1 MVRVIES
8 DHYMGLKDRGYS
20 GDASM
25 EDAKGAIN
33 RSRRAGALTSNAH
46 ADSNGSGVTN
56 GNGGVTNGNGILN
69 GYDEHD
75 SINFEADTSIYNA
88 ALDAEHVLDSML
100 DAFIEVDSDGVIL
113 LWNGKAEEMFG
124 WSRSEVVGCY
134 VQDMIV
140 PERYRE
146 LYNNQVLVEAI
157 KMAYK
162 GTGEVAERNIILKK
176 RDGTEIPVLSRAYAY
191 KDGNTIRIGGSV
203 RDTSTLRTMEERLAS
218 AYLRDQLT
226 GLPNR
231 AYLTYQV
238 NYLLARDSDDLY
250 GKAEVAIAAV
260 DIDRF
265 TAINDA
271 YGQEVGDEVLIEV
284 SSRLSSIAGDGALL
298 GRFGADEFFVC
309 FDGDGATERAEEF
322 ARRSLESFKD
332 PVSTSKGYLYI
343 DVSVGVGSSGSGN
356 LFGSTQDFDRS
367 LDLLEQ
373 GKNHLDHA
381 VSVTGDATVSTA
393 GDATVS
399 TAGDATVSTAGD
411 ATVSATGD
419 TVISVTGDAAV
430 SGTESVPVKVD
441 ASLLFSSA
449 DMAMQNAKVSGRN
462 SHVVF
467 GENMRQEIID
477 RVDTKMGL
485 HRAMESNELRLFY
498 QPVVDIHG
506 QDMVGVEALIRWD
519 NPDKGL
525 VPPDRFIP
533 VAEDSGLIIPIG
545 EWVLE
550 SACSSFSFWDG
561 PKWQWSNGV
570 NTVGVN
576 LSARQI
582 DHPGLVDAVEKVIS
596 DSGIDPHRLTLEI
609 TESALMKD
617 AAAALGVMSSLK
629 SLGVALSVDDFGT
642 GYSSLSYLQRFPL
655 DVLKIDKSFID
666 DLGIDN
672 QAGYLVKAIIDLAHA
687 LKLEVIAE
695 GVETEMQLE
704 VLQKMNCD
712 FVQGFLFSKPMPTDR
727 LLDEFSLPRL

>member
-356 LFGSTQDFDRS
+356 LFGNTQDFDRS

-381 VSVTGDATVSTA
+381 VSVT

>member
-1 MVRVIES
+1 
-8 DHYMGLKDRGYS
+8 MGLKDRGYS

-356 LFGSTQDFDRS
+356 LFGNTQDFDRS

-381 VSVTGDATVSTA
+381 V
-393 GDATVS
+393 
-399 TAGDATVSTAGD
+399 
-411 ATVSATGD
+411 
-419 TVISVTGDAAV
+419 SVTGDAAV

-449 DMAMQNAKVSGRN
+449 DMAMQNAKASGRN

-582 DHPGLVDAVEKVIS
+582 DHPGLVAAVEKVIS

>member
-250 GKAEVAIAAV
+250 GKAKVAIAAV

-356 LFGSTQDFDRS
+356 LFGNTQDFDRS

-381 VSVTGDATVSTA
+381 V
-393 GDATVS
+393 
-399 TAGDATVSTAGD
+399 
-411 ATVSATGD
+411 
-419 TVISVTGDAAV
+419 SVTGDAAV

>member
-69 GYDEHD
+69 GYDEYD
-75 SINFEADTSIYNA
+75 SINFEADSSIYNA

-238 NYLLARDSDDLY
+238 NYLLARDSDDLH

-322 ARRSLESFKD
+322 ARSSLESFKD

-381 VSVTGDATVSTA
+381 VSVTGDAAVS
-393 GDATVS
+393 V
-399 TAGDATVSTAGD
+399 
-411 ATVSATGD
+411 TGD
-419 TVISVTGDAAV
+419 TVISVTEDV
-430 SGTESVPVKVD
+430 DQSGTESVPVKVD

-582 DHPGLVDAVEKVIS
+582 DHPGLVAAVEKVIS

>member
-356 LFGSTQDFDRS
+356 LFGNTQDFDRS

-381 VSVTGDATVSTA
+381 V
-393 GDATVS
+393 
-399 TAGDATVSTAGD
+399 
-411 ATVSATGD
+411 
-419 TVISVTGDAAV
+419 SVTGDAAV

>member
-69 GYDEHD
+69 GYDEYD
-75 SINFEADTSIYNA
+75 SINFEADSSIYNA

-124 WSRSEVVGCY
+124 WSKSEVVGCY

-238 NYLLARDSDDLY
+238 NYLLARDSDDLH

-322 ARRSLESFKD
+322 ARSSLESFKD

-381 VSVTGDATVSTA
+381 VSVTGDAAVSTA
-393 GDATVS
+393 GDA
-399 TAGDATVSTAGD
+399 A
-411 ATVSATGD
+411 VSATGD
-419 TVISVTGDAAV
+419 TVISVTEDV
-430 SGTESVPVKVD
+430 DQSGTESVPVKVD

-582 DHPGLVDAVEKVIS
+582 DHPGLVAAVEKVIS

>member
-1 MVRVIES
+1 
-8 DHYMGLKDRGYS
+8 
-20 GDASM
+20 M

-356 LFGSTQDFDRS
+356 LFGNTQDFDRS

-381 VSVTGDATVSTA
+381 V
-393 GDATVS
+393 
-399 TAGDATVSTAGD
+399 
-411 ATVSATGD
+411 
-419 TVISVTGDAAV
+419 SVTGDAAV

>member
-69 GYDEHD
+69 GYDEYD
-75 SINFEADTSIYNA
+75 SINFEADSSIYNA

-238 NYLLARDSDDLY
+238 NYLLARDSDDLH

-322 ARRSLESFKD
+322 ARSSLESFKD

-381 VSVTGDATVSTA
+381 VSVTGDAAVS
-393 GDATVS
+393 V
-399 TAGDATVSTAGD
+399 
-411 ATVSATGD
+411 TGD
-419 TVISVTGDAAV
+419 TVISVTEDV
-430 SGTESVPVKVD
+430 DQSGTESVPVKVD

>member
-1 MVRVIES
+1 
-8 DHYMGLKDRGYS
+8 
-20 GDASM
+20 M

-46 ADSNGSGVTN
+46 ADSNGS
-56 GNGGVTNGNGILN
+56 GVTNGNGILN

-356 LFGSTQDFDRS
+356 LFGNTQDFDRS

-381 VSVTGDATVSTA
+381 V
-393 GDATVS
+393 
-399 TAGDATVSTAGD
+399 
-411 ATVSATGD
+411 
-419 TVISVTGDAAV
+419 SVTGDAAV

>member
-46 ADSNGSGVTN
+46 ADSNGS
-56 GNGGVTNGNGILN
+56 GVTNGNGILN

-356 LFGSTQDFDRS
+356 LFGNTQDFDRS

-381 VSVTGDATVSTA
+381 V
-393 GDATVS
+393 
-399 TAGDATVSTAGD
+399 
-411 ATVSATGD
+411 
-419 TVISVTGDAAV
+419 SVTGDAAV

>member
-69 GYDEHD
+69 GYDEYD
-75 SINFEADTSIYNA
+75 SINFEADSSIYNA

-238 NYLLARDSDDLY
+238 NYLLARDSDDLH

-356 LFGSTQDFDRS
+356 LFGNTQDFDRS

-381 VSVTGDATVSTA
+381 VSVTGDAAVSTA
-393 GDATVS
+393 GDA
-399 TAGDATVSTAGD
+399 A
-411 ATVSATGD
+411 VSATGD
-419 TVISVTGDAAV
+419 TVISVTEDV
-430 SGTESVPVKVD
+430 DQSGTESVPVKVD

-582 DHPGLVDAVEKVIS
+582 DHPGLVAAVEKVIS

>member
-1 MVRVIES
+1 
-8 DHYMGLKDRGYS
+8 
-20 GDASM
+20 M

-381 VSVTGDATVSTA
+381 VSTA

-419 TVISVTGDAAV
+419 TVISVTEDV
-430 SGTESVPVKVD
+430 DQSGTESVPVKVD

>member
-1 MVRVIES
+1 
-8 DHYMGLKDRGYS
+8 
-20 GDASM
+20 M

-124 WSRSEVVGCY
+124 WSKSEVVGCY

-356 LFGSTQDFDRS
+356 LFGNTQDFDRS

-381 VSVTGDATVSTA
+381 V
-393 GDATVS
+393 
-399 TAGDATVSTAGD
+399 
-411 ATVSATGD
+411 
-419 TVISVTGDAAV
+419 SVTGDAAV

>member
-1 MVRVIES
+1 
-8 DHYMGLKDRGYS
+8 
-20 GDASM
+20 M

-46 ADSNGSGVTN
+46 ADSNGS
-56 GNGGVTNGNGILN
+56 GVTNGNGILN

-238 NYLLARDSDDLY
+238 NYLLARDSDDLH

-356 LFGSTQDFDRS
+356 LFGNTQDFDRS

-381 VSVTGDATVSTA
+381 V
-393 GDATVS
+393 
-399 TAGDATVSTAGD
+399 
-411 ATVSATGD
+411 
-419 TVISVTGDAAV
+419 SVTGDAAV

>member
-124 WSRSEVVGCY
+124 WSKSEVVGCY

-381 VSVTGDATVSTA
+381 VSVTGDAAVSTA
-393 GDATVS
+393 GDA
-399 TAGDATVSTAGD
+399 A
-411 ATVSATGD
+411 VSATGD
-419 TVISVTGDAAV
+419 TVISVTEDV
-430 SGTESVPVKVD
+430 DQSGTESVPVKVD

>member
-1 MVRVIES
+1 
-8 DHYMGLKDRGYS
+8 MGLKDRGYS

-46 ADSNGSGVTN
+46 ADSNGSSITN

-238 NYLLARDSDDLY
+238 NYLLARDSDDLH

-356 LFGSTQDFDRS
+356 LFGNTQDFDRS

-381 VSVTGDATVSTA
+381 VSVTGDA
-393 GDATVS
+393 
-399 TAGDATVSTAGD
+399 
-411 ATVSATGD
+411 
-419 TVISVTGDAAV
+419 AV
-430 SGTESVPVKVD
+430 
-441 ASLLFSSA
+441 
-449 DMAMQNAKVSGRN
+449 
-462 SHVVF
+462 
-467 GENMRQEIID
+467 
-477 RVDTKMGL
+477 
-485 HRAMESNELRLFY
+485 
-498 QPVVDIHG
+498 
-506 QDMVGVEALIRWD
+506 
-519 NPDKGL
+519 
-525 VPPDRFIP
+525 
-533 VAEDSGLIIPIG
+533 
-545 EWVLE
+545 
-550 SACSSFSFWDG
+550 
-561 PKWQWSNGV
+561 
-570 NTVGVN
+570 
-576 LSARQI
+576 
-582 DHPGLVDAVEKVIS
+582 
-596 DSGIDPHRLTLEI
+596 
-609 TESALMKD
+609 
-617 AAAALGVMSSLK
+617 
-629 SLGVALSVDDFGT
+629 
-642 GYSSLSYLQRFPL
+642 
-655 DVLKIDKSFID
+655 
-666 DLGIDN
+666 
-672 QAGYLVKAIIDLAHA
+672 
-687 LKLEVIAE
+687 
-695 GVETEMQLE
+695 
-704 VLQKMNCD
+704 
-712 FVQGFLFSKPMPTDR
+712 
-727 LLDEFSLPRL
+727 

>member
-1 MVRVIES
+1 
-8 DHYMGLKDRGYS
+8 MGLKDRGYS

-238 NYLLARDSDDLY
+238 NYLLARDSDDLH

-356 LFGSTQDFDRS
+356 LFGNTQDFDRS

-381 VSVTGDATVSTA
+381 VSVTGDAAVSTA
-393 GDATVS
+393 GDA
-399 TAGDATVSTAGD
+399 A
-411 ATVSATGD
+411 VSATGD
-419 TVISVTGDAAV
+419 TVISVTEDV
-430 SGTESVPVKVD
+430 DQSGTESVPVKVD

-582 DHPGLVDAVEKVIS
+582 DHPGLVAAVEKVIS

-666 DLGIDN
+666 DLGIEN

>member
-1 MVRVIES
+1 
-8 DHYMGLKDRGYS
+8 MGLKDRGYS

-46 ADSNGSGVTN
+46 ADSNGS
-56 GNGGVTNGNGILN
+56 GVTNGNGILN

-356 LFGSTQDFDRS
+356 LFGNTQDFDRS

-381 VSVTGDATVSTA
+381 V
-393 GDATVS
+393 
-399 TAGDATVSTAGD
+399 
-411 ATVSATGD
+411 
-419 TVISVTGDAAV
+419 SVTGDAAV

>member
-1 MVRVIES
+1 
-8 DHYMGLKDRGYS
+8 
-20 GDASM
+20 M

-46 ADSNGSGVTN
+46 ADSNGSGVTNGNGGVTN

-356 LFGSTQDFDRS
+356 LFGNTQDFDRS

-381 VSVTGDATVSTA
+381 V
-393 GDATVS
+393 
-399 TAGDATVSTAGD
+399 
-411 ATVSATGD
+411 
-419 TVISVTGDAAV
+419 SVTGDAAV

>member
-46 ADSNGSGVTN
+46 ADSNGSGVTNGNGGVTN

-356 LFGSTQDFDRS
+356 LFGNTQDFDRS

-381 VSVTGDATVSTA
+381 V
-393 GDATVS
+393 
-399 TAGDATVSTAGD
+399 
-411 ATVSATGD
+411 
-419 TVISVTGDAAV
+419 SVTGDAAV

>member
-1 MVRVIES
+1 
-8 DHYMGLKDRGYS
+8 
-20 GDASM
+20 M

-238 NYLLARDSDDLY
+238 NYLLARDSDDLH

-356 LFGSTQDFDRS
+356 LFGNTQDFDRS

-381 VSVTGDATVSTA
+381 VSVTGDAAVS
-393 GDATVS
+393 V
-399 TAGDATVSTAGD
+399 
-411 ATVSATGD
+411 TGD
-419 TVISVTGDAAV
+419 TVISVTEDV
-430 SGTESVPVKVD
+430 DQSGTESVPVKVD

-582 DHPGLVDAVEKVIS
+582 DHPGLVAAVEKVIS

>member
-69 GYDEHD
+69 GYDEYD
-75 SINFEADTSIYNA
+75 SINFEADSSIYNA

-356 LFGSTQDFDRS
+356 LFGNTQDFDRS

-381 VSVTGDATVSTA
+381 VSVTGDAAVS
-393 GDATVS
+393 V
-399 TAGDATVSTAGD
+399 
-411 ATVSATGD
+411 TGD
-419 TVISVTGDAAV
+419 TVISVTEDV
-430 SGTESVPVKVD
+430 DQSGTESVPVKVD

>member
-69 GYDEHD
+69 GYDEYD
-75 SINFEADTSIYNA
+75 SINFEADSSIYNA

-124 WSRSEVVGCY
+124 WSKSEVVGCY

-238 NYLLARDSDDLY
+238 NYLLARDSDDLH

-322 ARRSLESFKD
+322 ARSSLESFKD

-381 VSVTGDATVSTA
+381 VSVTGDAAVS
-393 GDATVS
+393 V
-399 TAGDATVSTAGD
+399 
-411 ATVSATGD
+411 TGD
-419 TVISVTGDAAV
+419 TVISVTEDV
-430 SGTESVPVKVD
+430 DQSGTESVPVKVD

-582 DHPGLVDAVEKVIS
+582 DHPGLVAAVEKVIS

>member
-46 ADSNGSGVTN
+46 ADSNGS
-56 GNGGVTNGNGILN
+56 GVTNGNGILN

-356 LFGSTQDFDRS
+356 LFGNTQDFDRS

-381 VSVTGDATVSTA
+381 VSTA

>member
-69 GYDEHD
+69 GYDEYD

-356 LFGSTQDFDRS
+356 LFGNTQDFDRS

-381 VSVTGDATVSTA
+381 V
-393 GDATVS
+393 
-399 TAGDATVSTAGD
+399 
-411 ATVSATGD
+411 
-419 TVISVTGDAAV
+419 SVTGDAAV